1 MEKEDLPKLFSCPT
15 WPSTCLVDTFAASA
29 VEASSSTP
37 PAKLRSSE
45 NTAWVACR
53 AARVHEVSFTKWKL
67 RWWSAFSQTEM
78 RFMNNNLD
86 DEYTLDVLEYLDE
99 AWAGKLVLVVITR
112 SRSCV
117 MDLLSRCS
125 LAGLA
130 LCLSD

>member
-1 MEKEDLPKLFSCPT
+1 M
-15 WPSTCLVDTFAASA
+15 
-29 VEASSSTP
+29 
-37 PAKLRSSE
+37 
-45 NTAWVACR
+45 
-53 AARVHEVSFTKWKL
+53 WKL
-67 RWWSAFSQTEM
+67 LFLFYAFDLLWSFSKYIPCFCVLFGAY